1 MEVASA
7 GPYASLH
14 LTPDTV
20 SVGCWRVSSGSPG
33 QRAIKWVCVCVY
45 NAVIFS
51 AVGFYSNHPNPT
63 CKTALQIL
71 KIHIGIQYNT
81 KFVKRHV
88 AVASKPYREIMAVM
102 IEACCW

>member
-1 MEVASA
+1 MGV
-7 GPYASLH
+7 
-14 LTPDTV
+14 
-20 SVGCWRVSSGSPG
+20 C
-33 QRAIKWVCVCVY
+33 VCVCVY

-71 KIHIGIQYNT
+71 KIHIGI
-81 KFVKRHV
+81 
-88 AVASKPYREIMAVM
+88 KPYREIMAVM

>member
-1 MEVASA
+1 VEVASA

-14 LTPDTV
+14 LTPDTECGV
-20 SVGCWRVSSGSPG
+20 LACLLLRVVPDKGPLNG
-33 QRAIKWVCVCVY
+33 CVCVY

-51 AVGFYSNHPNPT
+51 AVGFYSSHPNPT

-71 KIHIGIQYNT
+71 KIHIGI
-81 KFVKRHV
+81 
-88 AVASKPYREIMAVM
+88 KPYREIMAVM

>member
-1 MEVASA
+1 M
-7 GPYASLH
+7 G
-14 LTPDTV
+14 
-20 SVGCWRVSSGSPG
+20 
-33 QRAIKWVCVCVY
+33 VCVCVY

-71 KIHIGIQYNT
+71 KIHIGI
-81 KFVKRHV
+81 
-88 AVASKPYREIMAVM
+88 KPYREIMAVM